1 MTNKEEKNQF
11 SVMTSLKMVKIRLSK
26 KKMNENNKS
35 QNFILKNIEKNR
47 RNDTYTIEK

>member
-11 SVMTSLKMVKIRLSK
+11 SVMTSLKTVKIRLSK

-35 QNFILKNIEKNR
+35 QNFILKNIEKNA
-47 RNDTYTIEK
+47 DVTTHIL

>member
-35 QNFILKNIEKNR
+35 QNFILKNIEKNT
-47 RNDTYTIEK
+47 DETTHIL

>member
-35 QNFILKNIEKNR
+35 ENFILKNIEKTT
-47 RNDTYTIEK
+47 DVTTHIL

>member
-11 SVMTSLKMVKIRLSK
+11 SVMTSLKMGKIRLSK

-35 QNFILKNIEKNR
+35 QNFILKNIEKTT
-47 RNDTYTIEK
+47 DVTTHIL

>member
-1 MTNKEEKNQF
+1 MTNEEEKNQF

-35 QNFILKNIEKNR
+35 QNFILKNIEKTT
-47 RNDTYTIEK
+47 DVTTHIL

>member
-35 QNFILKNIEKNR
+35 QNFILKNIEKNT
-47 RNDTYTIEK
+47 DVTTHIL

>member
-26 KKMNENNKS
+26 KKMKKIINSK
-35 QNFILKNIEKNR
+35 ILF
-47 RNDTYTIEK
+47 

>member
-26 KKMNENNKS
+26 KKMKENNKF
-35 QNFILKNIEKNR
+35 QNFILKILKKPQ
-47 RNDTYTIEK
+47 T

>member
-35 QNFILKNIEKNR
+35 QNFILKNIEKTT
-47 RNDTYTIEK
+47 DVTTHTL

>member
-35 QNFILKNIEKNR
+35 QNFILKNIEKTT
-47 RNDTYTIEK
+47 DVTTHIL

>member
-11 SVMTSLKMVKIRLSK
+11 SVMTSLKMVKIRLLK

-35 QNFILKNIEKNR
+35 QNFILKNIEKTT
-47 RNDTYTIEK
+47 DVTTHIL

>member
-11 SVMTSLKMVKIRLSK
+11 SVMTSLKTVEIRLSK

-35 QNFILKNIEKNR
+35 ENFILKNIEKTT
-47 RNDTYTIEK
+47 DVTTHIL

>member
-11 SVMTSLKMVKIRLSK
+11 TVMTSLKMVKIRLSK

-35 QNFILKNIEKNR
+35 QNFILKNIEKTT
-47 RNDTYTIEK
+47 DVTTHIL